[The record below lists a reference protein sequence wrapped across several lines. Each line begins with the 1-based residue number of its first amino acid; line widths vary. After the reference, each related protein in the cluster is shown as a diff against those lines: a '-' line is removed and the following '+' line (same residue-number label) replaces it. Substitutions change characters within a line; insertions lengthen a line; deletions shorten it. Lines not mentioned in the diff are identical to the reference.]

1 VGAGATVGQPDGAI
15 ALVGLDA
22 TVPADSVVGAGA
34 RVPA

>member
-1 VGAGATVGQPDGAI
+1 VGQAGGEI

-34 RVPA
+34 RLPA